1 MNCMI
6 IEINESGFTSRC
18 KDNIIFY
25 KSDLF
30 LPKETLEFIAIS
42 YAFKYKEKVKIPFIV
57 MDNVQ
62 CINRY
67 KYGNPEPNAKYQK
80 IIDQCVKVRENL
92 NVNAFGLLRV
102 KLNI

>member
-6 IEINESGFTSRC
+6 LEINESGFISTH
-18 KDNIIFY
+18 KGNIIFY

-42 YAFKYKEKVKIPFIV
+42 CAFKYNKTKIPFICL
-57 MDNVQ
+57 DNIQ
-62 CINRY
+62 AINRY
-67 KYGNPEPNAKYQK
+67 KHRKPEPDEKFQK
-80 IIDQCVKVRENL
+80 IIDQCVRVRESL
-92 NVNAFGLLRV
+92 NVNALGLLRV